1 MIRAL
6 ALCCLATPALA
17 QGQCAPVADALAGLA
32 ATYDEA
38 PRVSALM
45 GSHVLIITVAPSGG
59 WTALEVKPDG
69 EACIV
74 ASGEAFEVQAAPIPG
89 DET

>member
-1 MIRAL
+1 MIRVF
-6 ALCCLATPALA
+6 ALCLLAGPAFA
-17 QGQCAPVADALAGLA
+17 EGQCAPVAAALAGLA
-32 ATYDEA
+32 TTYAEA

-45 GSHVLIITVAPSGG
+45 GSHVLIITASEAGG

-74 ASGEAFEVQAAPIPG
+74 ASGEAFEVMDAPKPG
-89 DET
+89 DDT